1 MLESLLCGWSGVEG
15 FLFLSCKDYVALQR
29 GLGETPVTVHIM
41 KYSHFS
47 PGLNHVPKGHLSL

>member
-29 GLGETPVTVHIM
+29 SLGGTTVTVHII
-41 KYSHFS
+41 KYSRFS
-47 PGLNHVPKGHLSL
+47 PGLDHVPKSHLSL